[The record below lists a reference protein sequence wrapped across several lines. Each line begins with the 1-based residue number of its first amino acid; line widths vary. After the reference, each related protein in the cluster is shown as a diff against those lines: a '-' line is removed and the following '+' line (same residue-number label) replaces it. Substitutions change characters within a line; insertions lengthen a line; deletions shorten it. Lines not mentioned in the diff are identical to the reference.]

1 MAALFA
7 VMEFLCT
14 CPDPQYRDMWIAP
27 VTKKSAGACDVCS
40 SVHLVRQLSIISPTI
55 DPPDQRTWFVEGRAT
70 FYVI

>member
-14 CPDPQYRDMWIAP
+14 FLDPQYRDMWMASVP
-27 VTKKSAGACDVCS
+27 EKRAGACDVCS
-40 SVHLVRQLSIISPTI
+40 RQASANNLSHLRLSL
-55 DPPDQRTWFVEGRAT
+55 PDRGMAL